1 MAEQSTYIET
11 HSIYDTDESFDETF
25 SVYRDEFT
33 EVSIPCPIT
42 GELRPGFVRERDEH
56 SISFV
61 IYKDQSFEKGLVSGW
76 ANVSKNIDGNYP
88 LDWQGDIIE
97 PSDLE
102 DAAIAFM
109 KDYRDSGVG
118 HEGGSVGTV
127 VESIVF
133 TKDKQLAMGIPE
145 GTVPEGW
152 FITVQL
158 HDDEVIN
165 KVKNGEYRMFSIQ
178 GTAERESTM

>member
-1 MAEQSTYIET
+1 MGVYLEERHIVSDHDCGTSE
-11 HSIYDTDESFDETF
+11 EFN
-25 SVYRDEFT
+25 VYRRECTD
-33 EVSIPCPIT
+33 VSIPCPET
-42 GELRPGFVRERDEH
+42 GQLIPAEMVETDERTIRFE
-56 SISFV
+56 

-76 ANVSKNIDGNYP
+76 ANVAKNVDGNAP

-109 KDYRDSGVG
+109 KEYRDSGCN
-118 HEGGSVGTV
+118 HEGDSVGTV
-127 VESIVF
+127 VESIVM
-133 TKDKQLAMGIPE
+133 TKDKQAAMGIPE

-158 HDDEVIN
+158 YDNEVIN
-165 KVKNGEYRMFSIQ
+165 KVKNGEFRMFSIQ
-178 GTAERESTM
+178 GVAQREAL